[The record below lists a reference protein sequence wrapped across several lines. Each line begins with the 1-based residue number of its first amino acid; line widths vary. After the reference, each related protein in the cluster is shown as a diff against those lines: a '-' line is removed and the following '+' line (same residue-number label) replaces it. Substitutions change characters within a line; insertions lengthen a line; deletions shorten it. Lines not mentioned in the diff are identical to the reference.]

1 MAMLELT
8 HEIGTRSTCSK
19 SHVFSR
25 TIGGS
30 VRSECSHMNS
40 IYILVVADWIG
51 EEEEEE
57 EDSLAYYTNPFTTG
71 IGYLKKFARAI
82 NILLKVLKH

>member
-1 MAMLELT
+1 MFT
-8 HEIGTRSTCSK
+8 HE
-19 SHVFSR
+19 F
-25 TIGGS
+25 
-30 VRSECSHMNS
+30 
-40 IYILVVADWIG
+40 YILVVADWIG

>member
-1 MAMLELT
+1 MFT
-8 HEIGTRSTCSK
+8 HE
-19 SHVFSR
+19 F
-25 TIGGS
+25 
-30 VRSECSHMNS
+30 
-40 IYILVVADWIG
+40 YILVVADWIG
-51 EEEEEE
+51 EEEE